1 MPRLQIASGTNTIDS
16 VTPVRLANGKYRIQ
30 WKIRLQDGRLL
41 SRDTTGST
49 KGEARARAHAKAAEL
64 LAQGGIG
71 GTWKPSSLATEYLET
86 VSKPIITESSRLSPN
101 SKARYKTV
109 LTYLTEAFKGYSIA
123 SVASN

>member
-86 VSKPIITESSRLSPN
+86 VSKT
-101 SKARYKTV
+101 
-109 LTYLTEAFKGYSIA
+109 
-123 SVASN
+123 